1 MKEIKPMIINKKNNI
16 LIVFLNFFWN
26 ILKFIYILNNNL
38 YSIINKILIFIKNK
52 LKINS
57 YKNVK

>member
-38 YSIINKILIFIKNK
+38 YLFNFYIIIFLYSDVNYYLII
-52 LKINS
+52 
-57 YKNVK
+57 